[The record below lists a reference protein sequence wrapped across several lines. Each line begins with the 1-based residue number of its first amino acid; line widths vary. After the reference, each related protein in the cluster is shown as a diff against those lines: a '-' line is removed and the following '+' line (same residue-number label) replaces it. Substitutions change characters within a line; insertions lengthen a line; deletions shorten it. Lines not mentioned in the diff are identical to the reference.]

1 MNTDALNIDSFETI
15 CRRARPHSGYCHI
28 AHRYICIAFFNS
40 ILLLYCWRNSVHSHV
55 MCWCLR
61 RISFVVVGKTVGQNR
76 RNTQANWRALAHL
89 HINTSKQN
97 IWFTRRSWKTSCRYY
112 NISCF
117 LLLLLLAVFDY
128 MLVLHDSVFHVC
140 VCVFESGST
149 TAVSWPETVKFRNW
163 LSSSLDILFAS
174 HQ

>member
-1 MNTDALNIDSFETI
+1 MNTDALDIDSFETL

-117 LLLLLLAVFDY
+117 CCCCCCWPCLIICWCCTIACSMCVFVCLSRGRLLLYHGPRRSNSEIGFRLA
-128 MLVLHDSVFHVC
+128 
-140 VCVFESGST
+140 
-149 TAVSWPETVKFRNW
+149 
-163 LSSSLDILFAS
+163 
-174 HQ
+174 